1 MRRSAET
8 ALGKVG
14 PWLLLPAYTSARDS
28 RCYSLPLAPRGP
40 KTSCSIPAARR
51 PVRAPENHFR
61 RNARNGD
68 SRPAGLLLG
77 LQVQP
82 LNVPYLLA
90 SFCPAADRVLRVSD
104 IGDVGCIRS
113 AISIVAE

>member
-8 ALGKVG
+8 ALGKVR
-14 PWLLLPAYTSARDS
+14 PWLRLPASTSARDS
-28 RCYSLPLAPRGP
+28 RGYSLPLAPRGP

-61 RNARNGD
+61 LNARNGD

-82 LNVPYLLA
+82 LNVP
-90 SFCPAADRVLRVSD
+90 
-104 IGDVGCIRS
+104 
-113 AISIVAE
+113 